1 MNGLCFSCTDTSLE
15 NICKNYSRIFINT
28 VVNWIFV
35 FSQKASIAEL
45 EAQLEEE
52 RDQRKEERQK
62 ATSDLKA
69 AVQRV
74 QSEAQEEVKRLSN
87 AALQQE
93 RELEEEI
100 NKLQVVNFIVLYV
113 WTL

>member
-1 MNGLCFSCTDTSLE
+1 MIVFAE
-15 NICKNYSRIFINT
+15 VKRIFKCI
-28 VVNWIFV
+28 VIAGILV

-62 ATSDLKA
+62 ASADLKA

-74 QSEAQEEVKRLSN
+74 QSEAQDEIKRLCD
-87 AALQQE
+87 ATLQRE
-93 RELEEEI
+93 RELQEEI
-100 NKLQVVNFIVLYV
+100 NKLQVGNFFIILNA
-113 WTL
+113 WTPYIFSSFKT

>member
-1 MNGLCFSCTDTSLE
+1 M
-15 NICKNYSRIFINT
+15 
-28 VVNWIFV
+28 NWIFV

-87 AALQQE
+87 AAMQQE
-93 RELEEEI
+93 RELQEEI
-100 NKLQVVNFIVLYV
+100 NKLQVVNFIILLSMDIPSAYIIGNY
-113 WTL
+113 